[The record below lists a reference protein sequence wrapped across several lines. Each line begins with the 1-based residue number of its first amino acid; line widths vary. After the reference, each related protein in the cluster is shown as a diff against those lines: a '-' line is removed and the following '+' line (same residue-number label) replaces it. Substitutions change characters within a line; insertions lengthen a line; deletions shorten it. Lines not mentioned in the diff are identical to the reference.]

1 MSEIRSLV
9 ASLADHGQPRTEAM
23 VRPMSPAAHR
33 APPSFKDQ
41 MVVLEEP
48 VEGRPSML
56 RSATPS
62 SRPERICVSA
72 RCSPMPRSNWPATST
87 RGDLQGAR
95 REVPEATCVV
105 ISGGRDELQPFTPD
119 EPSRRRAD
127 RESTPPRSRR
137 FARP

>member
-9 ASLADHGQPRTEAM
+9 ASLADR
-23 VRPMSPAAHR
+23 
-33 APPSFKDQ
+33 
-41 MVVLEEP
+41 MVVLEVP
-48 VEGRPSML
+48 VEGRPSTL

-119 EPSRRRAD
+119 EPSHRRAD
-127 RESTPPRSRR
+127 RESTPPRPRR